1 MKEQIKFEELPQAV
15 GHLINLVEELGNNI
29 AKLKAEHKPQKAESD
44 FIGIDEAVVL
54 LHLAKS
60 TIYTLTRQG
69 RIPHYRPGKHLQF
82 RRSELLKWL
91 EDSRCSAPESPA
103 DVINRGVTH
112 RPKSS
117 WS

>member
-1 MKEQIKFEELPQAV
+1 M
-15 GHLINLVEELGNNI
+15 
-29 AKLKAEHKPQKAESD
+29 
-44 FIGIDEAVVL
+44 GIDEASEL

-82 RRSELLKWL
+82 RRSELMAWR
-91 EDSRCSAPESPA
+91 ENSRRLSEPSPEE
-103 DVINRGVTH
+103 VINRGVTR
-112 RPKSS
+112 RPKSR